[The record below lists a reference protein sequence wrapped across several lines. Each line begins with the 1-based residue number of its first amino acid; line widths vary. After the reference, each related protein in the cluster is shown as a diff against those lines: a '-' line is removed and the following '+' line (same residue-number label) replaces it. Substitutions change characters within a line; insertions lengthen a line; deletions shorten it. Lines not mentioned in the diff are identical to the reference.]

1 MSKGYTINV
10 YRANAD
16 ADPQLLGVQLG
27 RYCIDNSV
35 AVSTVAE
42 ALGVTRATIYN
53 WFVGGNIG
61 KATHVAAIKAYLGL
75 EDAVD

>member
-27 RYCIDNSV
+27 RYCIDNNIPVSEV
-35 AVSTVAE
+35 AD
-42 ALGVTRATIYN
+42 ALGITRATIYN
-53 WFVGGNIG
+53 WFSGGNVG
-61 KATHVAAIKAYLGL
+61 KAHHVAAIKAYLGL